1 MYYITSTLWPAKE
14 TYLDAAILADDVVA
28 ESESEDMEKTS
39 LDKTAVH
46 ADAKSTL
53 SERGS

>member
-1 MYYITSTLWPAKE
+1 MYYITSTLWPAQE

-53 SERGS
+53 SERGP